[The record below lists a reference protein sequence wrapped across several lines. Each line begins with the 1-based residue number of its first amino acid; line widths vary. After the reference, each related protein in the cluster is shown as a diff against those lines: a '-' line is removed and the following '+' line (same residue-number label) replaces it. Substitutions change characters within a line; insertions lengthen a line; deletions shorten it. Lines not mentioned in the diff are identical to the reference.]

1 VFGYVAPVIT
11 ALPEERKEAYR
22 AVYCGVCHALLRR
35 WGQPARIALSNDMT
49 FLAMLLSSLYE
60 PAATDHTSRCPLH
73 PMKSHRYLESPMVDY
88 AAEMNA
94 LLFYY
99 KCVDQVRDERS
110 AKGKAGEKTFRKP
123 LREIEQRYPL
133 QAEAV
138 RTALDSLWALEETSP
153 IQPDALCN
161 LSGQMLGAVFVPNP
175 GDIWAPVLRKLGE
188 GLGRFIYW
196 MDAWEDY
203 DEDLKKHRFNPL
215 TVYHDREDYEAFCR
229 ETLEFFIAE
238 ATEAFELLPLE
249 ENLDIMRNVLYSGVW
264 QRYTLKTE
272 RRNRG
277 KEEPHEQ

>member
-1 VFGYVAPVIT
+1 MFGYVAPVIT

-138 RTALDSLWALEETSP
+138 RTALDSLWALEEASP
-153 IQPDALCN
+153 IQPDA
-161 LSGQMLGAVFVPNP
+161 GPDQMNRDGFHA
-175 GDIWAPVLRKLGE
+175 
-188 GLGRFIYW
+188 
-196 MDAWEDY
+196 
-203 DEDLKKHRFNPL
+203 
-215 TVYHDREDYEAFCR
+215 
-229 ETLEFFIAE
+229 
-238 ATEAFELLPLE
+238 LLPGPGCLLHAFPPFPRSSAGRHRSSVRKPGFPGPVFS
-249 ENLDIMRNVLYSGVW
+249 NPC
-264 QRYTLKTE
+264 
-272 RRNRG
+272 RR
-277 KEEPHEQ
+277 